1 MSFHG
6 VPQQFRRQIKRHAQ
20 MLGDE
25 LLTILHGSPL
35 KGKSHSACN
44 MIYERLQF
52 EAGTDARFV
61 TGEGLLQE
69 VHTAIKADKSAFSVT
84 HKYSQCGYLVLDD
97 FLATARQW
105 VTPGVE
111 KINELIRSRLDNHR
125 QTVITTNLSWE
136 RMAKLEERL
145 KSRLAGAF
153 WCEYAT
159 DPDQTLLGASWDAAG
174 PSWRHEITLLHNLCV
189 GQTRCYDTAREM
201 EAMTLLA
208 RMPKEGL
215 REIAL
220 FPDWAKSYCRELL
233 RHAKEVGMK

>member
-1 MSFHG
+1 MPFYA

-25 LLTILHGSPL
+25 LLTILWGNPF

-52 EAGTDARFV
+52 ESGADARFV
-61 TGEGLLQE
+61 TGEALLQE

-84 HKYSQCGYLVLDD
+84 HKYSQCSYLVLDD

-125 QTVITTNLSWE
+125 PTVITTNLSWE
-136 RMAKLEERL
+136 KMKRLEERL
-145 KSRLAGAF
+145 KSRLVGAF
-153 WCEYAT
+153 WCEYAQ
-159 DPDQTLLGASWDAAG
+159 DPDQTLLGIPWDA
-174 PSWRHEITLLHNLCV
+174 PEPHWRHEITLLHNLCV
-189 GQTRCYDTAREM
+189 DQTKCYDMAREY
-201 EAMTLLA
+201 EAMNLLV

-215 REIAL
+215 REIAN
-220 FPDWAKSYCRELL
+220 FPPFAKDYCRELL